1 MTVETEQDIE
11 GLKYIGRI
19 VGLTLKKMQNAA
31 CPGITTQE
39 LDDIGRAFLE
49 EHGARSAPELSYQFP
64 AATCISVNEE
74 IAHGI
79 PGQRRLQPG
88 DVVNIDVSAELDGY
102 FADTGGTIVIPPT
115 TPEKQRLCYAT
126 RLALH
131 QAMEKAR
138 DGQLL
143 SNIGKAIQK
152 VAKEKG
158 FKIVKN
164 LCSHG
169 VGRALHEDP
178 KEIRGYFEPRD
189 QRRLHEGL
197 VITIEPFLATKANS
211 ALDGEDGWTLLGP
224 KGNLSAQYE
233 HTMIIT
239 KGKPILVTAV

>member
-1 MTVETEQDIE
+1 
-11 GLKYIGRI
+11 
-19 VGLTLKKMQNAA
+19 
-31 CPGITTQE
+31 
-39 LDDIGRAFLE
+39 
-49 EHGARSAPELSYQFP
+49 
-64 AATCISVNEE
+64 
-74 IAHGI
+74 
-79 PGQRRLQPG
+79 
-88 DVVNIDVSAELDGY
+88 
-102 FADTGGTIVIPPT
+102 
-115 TPEKQRLCYAT
+115 
-126 RLALH
+126 
-131 QAMEKAR
+131 MEKAR